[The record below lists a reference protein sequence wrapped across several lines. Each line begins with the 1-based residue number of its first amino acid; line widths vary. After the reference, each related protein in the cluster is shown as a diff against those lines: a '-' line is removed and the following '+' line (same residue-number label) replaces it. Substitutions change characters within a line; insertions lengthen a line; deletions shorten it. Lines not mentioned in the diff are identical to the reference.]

1 MRVDASGWGRYLD
14 GMRSLLSVSLLF
26 ASLPVL
32 AETPPLPAP
41 PASAGADAAAEAPP
55 SPEELQRLLAEMQKQ
70 QDDFNRQIGLKNG
83 PLDGEM
89 GVATIKVPEGFV
101 FTDGA
106 GAKKWAEL
114 TTNPIS
120 GKEIGLMGP
129 ADGSYLVLFEF
140 DDVGYVKDDEKDD
153 LDADA
158 LLESIKEGTAAF
170 NEERAKA
177 GVPTMTILGWEQPP
191 KYNDQAKALE
201 WCVRAESG
209 GQPSINFNTRLLGRR
224 GVVSVTL
231 MFGGEVTLAQVLP
244 GFRALLAGFSFKQGE
259 TYSEFRDGDRVAEY
273 GLAALVAGGGVAL
286 AAKSGLLSK
295 IGLIVAKGGKAVIVG
310 VIAVIGGVASVFKKI
325 FGRKES

>member
-1 MRVDASGWGRYLD
+1 MRIVAPFAA
-14 GMRSLLSVSLLF
+14 LL
-26 ASLPVL
+26 L
-32 AETPPLPAP
+32 ALPAW
-41 PASAGADAAAEAPP
+41 ADVADVVKDAKEDAKDAKDVANEAPP
-55 SPEELQRLLAEMQKQ
+55 SPEELQKIVAEMQKQ
-70 QDDFNRQIGLKNG
+70 QDEFNRQIGLKNG
-83 PLDGEM
+83 PMDGDM
-89 GVATIKVPEGFV
+89 GVASIKVPEGFV

-106 GAKKWAEL
+106 GAKRWAEL
-114 TTNPIS
+114 TTNPVS

-170 NEERAKA
+170 NEERTRA
-177 GVPTMTILGWEQPP
+177 GVPPLNILGWEQAP

-209 GQPSINFNTRLLGRR
+209 GEPSINFNTRLLGRR

-231 MFGGEVTLAQVLP
+231 MFGGEITLAQVLP
-244 GFRALLAGFSFKQGE
+244 GFRTLLAGFTFKQGE
-259 TYSEFRDGDRVAEY
+259 TYSEFRDGDKVAEY

-295 IGLIVAKGGKAVIVG
+295 LGVLLAKGGKLIIVG
-310 VIAVIGGVASVFKKI
+310 AVAVVGGIASVLKRI
-325 FGRKES
+325 FGKK